1 MSWVPEANTGTSG
14 ALLNNKPATLILT
27 ALALLAS
34 GAVSLRAQP
43 SEIEQLKSRLQ
54 EMEQTLGQMKQRI
67 AELERQQA
75 EAPPQ
80 PTNALAQSPSVRDL
94 EEIAEG
100 GSLGEQSPVPYQR
113 NLNDQQ
119 EAAARP
125 SDYTLDPKYQGF
137 IPVPNTPLLI
147 KFNAKPRVDAIFD
160 TMNAGNNDRFVPALF
175 PLSSAANYGGGGR
188 FSMNANGSQLR
199 LDVRAPDFPGDFR
212 FYYQNNFFGAVN
224 QPMKYNLQ
232 HLYGQYYGFLAGY
245 TYSVWTDPDVFPD
258 TVDVEG
264 LNSIAFGRRAV
275 AHHTFLFDDA
285 WNATLGVAAPNVRV
299 DGSSI
304 PGGISA
310 TRTVMPDLGYNVRW
324 EKRGLGHV
332 QFSNLCRYFGARDA
346 TGADCSVFGWGVNLG
361 AGLELTDRD
370 SLQLQGVYGWGI
382 GSLGNDTS
390 WLESDAAYR
399 SDGGLEAL
407 PYWSAM
413 VGLTHRWSPGWR
425 STVTY
430 GYVDLG
436 NSSGQLGSF
445 YHYSHY
451 AGANLVRQ
459 IHQRLSIGLEG
470 LYGTAG
476 AQNGDTSG
484 DVLRVQLGLVYSL
497 VD

>member
-1 MSWVPEANTGTSG
+1 M
-14 ALLNNKPATLILT
+14 NNKLATHFLT
-27 ALALLAS
+27 ALAFLAS
-34 GAVSLRAQP
+34 GAVSLRAQQ
-43 SEIEQLKSRLQ
+43 SEIDQLKSRLQ

-67 AELERQQA
+67 SELERQQA
-75 EAPPQ
+75 GAPVQ
-80 PTNALAQSPSVRDL
+80 PTNALARSRSIRDL
-94 EEIAEG
+94 EEVAEG

-125 SDYTLDPKYQGF
+125 RDYTLDPQYQGF
-137 IPVPNTPLLI
+137 IPVPNTALLI

-160 TMNAGNNDRFVPALF
+160 NQYAGNNDRFVPALF
-175 PLSSAANYGGGGR
+175 PLSSAANYGGGGQLN
-188 FSMNANGSQLR
+188 MNANGSQLR
-199 LDVRAPDFPGDFR
+199 LDVRTPDIAGDFR
-212 FYYQNNFFGAVN
+212 FYYQNNFFGGVN
-224 QPMKYNLQ
+224 QNMKYNLQ

-264 LNSIAFGRRAV
+264 LNAIAFGRRAV
-275 AHHTFLFDDA
+275 AHYTFLFDDA
-285 WNATLGVAAPNVRV
+285 WNATLGVEAPNVRV
-299 DGSSI
+299 DGSSVS
-304 PGGISA
+304 GGISA
-310 TRTVMPDLGYNVRW
+310 THTPMPDLGYNVRW
-324 EKRGLGHV
+324 EKRGLGHL
-332 QFSNLCRYFGARDA
+332 QFSGLCRYFGARDA
-346 TGADCSVFGWGVNLG
+346 TGADGSVFGWGFNLG
-361 AGLELTDRD
+361 AGLNLTDRD
-370 SLQLQGVYGWGI
+370 SVQLQGVYGKGI
-382 GSLGNDTS
+382 GYLGNDTS

-399 SDGGLEAL
+399 SDGVLEAL

-430 GYVDLG
+430 GYVDLR

-459 IHQRLSIGLEG
+459 IHDHLSIGLEG
-470 LYGTAG
+470 LYGTMG
-476 AQNGDTSG
+476 AKNGDTSG

-497 VD
+497 FD